1 VKASISEN
9 RFLLGAAL
17 LVFVMAFVSC
27 KSAKSVVSGNVDP
40 NLSTKKII
48 ANHYK
53 NQTDFRTLNGRVRID
68 YSDGSSEQSFNVG
81 LRMKKDSV
89 IWISATLGIVKAY
102 ITPEKVSFYNKLEGE
117 YFEGDYGYLSDLLG
131 VELDFDKVQN
141 LLLGNAIYDLR
152 KQKYGATVNG
162 NQYEL
167 RPKKADELTKLLLL
181 LEPKNFKAAAQ
192 FLAQPLEDR
201 SLHVKYSYQK
211 NAGRVFPEN
220 IHIQAL
226 NGGSANL
233 ISLEFKNLKVNESL
247 NFPYKIPKGF
257 KEIVLK

>member
-1 VKASISEN
+1 MKASISKN
-9 RFLLGAAL
+9 RFLLGAL
-17 LVFVMAFVSC
+17 LSCTMVFTSC
-27 KSAKSVVSGNVDP
+27 KSTNRVVTGSVNP
-40 NLSTKKII
+40 NLSAKRII

-53 NQTDFRTLNGRVRID
+53 NQTDFKTLGGRVRID

-131 VELDFDKVQN
+131 VELDFEKVQN

-152 KQKYGATVNG
+152 EQKYGATING
-162 NQYEL
+162 NEYEL
-167 RPKKADELTKLLLL
+167 KPKKAAELTKLLLL

-211 NAGRVFPEN
+211 NGGKVFPEN
-220 IHIQAL
+220 IQIQAL

-233 ISLEFKNLKVNESL
+233 ISLEFKNLKVNERL